1 MRGIENL
8 KKALNQKNITIEML
22 ATLLGIHRNTASSKV
37 NGTTEFTVQEALT
50 IKDSFFPE
58 YELSYLFQ
66 KN

>member
-1 MRGIENL
+1 MENL
-8 KKALNQKNITIEML
+8 KEALRQKHITVDMV

-37 NGTTEFTVQEALT
+37 NGTTEFTVQEALM